1 MPSDKWI
8 KRRYRHF
15 VVYMISHSEK
25 SKVCRCGNIT
35 LGDPSMTI
43 PIQNKTQNIT
53 RKNVF
58 TRHGKITFVGKSA
71 CRCGWGGRRL
81 TGKVAC
87 VFSSPKLQKP
97 LRVHVVVCCANVC
110 YYWLLCLCWY
120 SLMTVQT
127 WACMTIWLSLIQYR
141 VRCVRIW
148 EANIATIHMFRGEV
162 PRTVYED
169 NFHWFFVSWLCIY
182 MILAVWLVSQVI
194 SLGAQRTPILRFRR
208 KHRHCSCLLSDAH
221 LDAGWLTF
229 PPLLP

>member
-1 MPSDKWI
+1 MPLDKWI

-25 SKVCRCGNIT
+25 SKVCRCGNII

-87 VFSSPKLQKP
+87 VFSSPKLQQAAKGTCRGMLCECLLLLVTMP
-97 LRVHVVVCCANVC
+97 LLILFDDCTNMGVHDYMIISDSVQSSLRAH
-110 YYWLLCLCWY
+110 LRSEY
-120 SLMTVQT
+120 SHNL
-127 WACMTIWLSLIQYR
+127 
-141 VRCVRIW
+141 
-148 EANIATIHMFRGEV
+148 HV
-162 PRTVYED
+162 PRRGSS
-169 NFHWFFVSWLCIY
+169 HC
-182 MILAVWLVSQVI
+182 
-194 SLGAQRTPILRFRR
+194 LRR
-208 KHRHCSCLLSDAH
+208 
-221 LDAGWLTF
+221 
-229 PPLLP
+229 